1 MIGKGRTAHGRP
13 EGKPDT
19 RAYREMGRGTPSP
32 SMPGGRRGKPGL
44 EAGKPGGR
52 RGQHE
57 WRGRRCPDAY
67 RIGERGERPRTWL
80 YQVGGVITQ
89 IAVDGSSPTATYQ
102 CGMLDE

>member
-1 MIGKGRTAHGRP
+1 MPGVR
-13 EGKPDT
+13 
-19 RAYREMGRGTPSP
+19 RG
-32 SMPGGRRGKPGL
+32 MPGGW
-44 EAGKPGGR
+44 

-67 RIGERGERPRTWL
+67 RIGGGVSGPAAWL